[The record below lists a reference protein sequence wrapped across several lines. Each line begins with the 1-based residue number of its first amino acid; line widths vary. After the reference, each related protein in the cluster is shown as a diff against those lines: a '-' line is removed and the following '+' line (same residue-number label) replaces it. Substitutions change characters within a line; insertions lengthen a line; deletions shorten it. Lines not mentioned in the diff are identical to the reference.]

1 MIDLTERQ
9 KLILTLII
17 HEYARSAAPVGSK
30 NLVEDYKLDISSATV
45 RSEMSA
51 LTDMGYLRQP
61 HTSAGREPTEEAYRY
76 FVRNLL
82 HQTELPVST
91 RSLIS
96 HQFYQ
101 SRQDMEQW
109 MRLAASIL
117 AQHTRAAS
125 LVTAPHPEQVRLKHI
140 ELIST
145 RGRQVLMVL
154 VMFGGE
160 IHQRMVTL
168 DEPTSQEQLS
178 ETSRRVTQMVQ
189 GKDIATLKAIQ
200 NQNYLT
206 QQNGLEIDVIS
217 WIIKEMEQIESLAA
231 GEVYLDGLTNMLD
244 EPEFSNSIEARRAIH
259 MLEERSQIQEL
270 LQQALA
276 ADTVGGVQVLIG
288 GEGSWEELRQCAIVL
303 SRYGLPGLVTGMLGV
318 VGPMRLPYGRTISTV
333 RFMSSLLSD
342 LVAEN
347 IME

>member
-1 MIDLTERQ
+1 MNELSERQ
-9 KLILTLII
+9 RLILTLVI
-17 HEYARSAAPVGSK
+17 HEHARSAAPVGSK
-30 NLVEDYKLDISSATV
+30 NLVDNYRLEFSSATV
-45 RSEMSA
+45 RNEMSA

-82 HQTELPVST
+82 HQTELPDST
-91 RSLIS
+91 RSMIS

-101 SRQDMEQW
+101 SRQDVEQW

-117 AQHTRAAS
+117 ATHSRAAS
-125 LVTAPHPEQVRLKHI
+125 LVTAPHPEQVKLKHI

-160 IHQRMVTL
+160 IHQRILTL
-168 DEPTSQEQLS
+168 DEPVNQERLS
-178 ETSRRVTQMVQ
+178 ETSRRLSTLVQ
-189 GKDIATLKAIQ
+189 GKDIASIRSLHNSQSGLAYDVLQWILK
-200 NQNYLT
+200 
-206 QQNGLEIDVIS
+206 EI
-217 WIIKEMEQIESLAA
+217 EQIDALSA
-231 GEVYLDGLTNMLD
+231 GEVYLDGLTNVLE
-244 EPEFSNSIEARRAIH
+244 EPEFSGSVEARRAIR

-270 LQQALA
+270 ANLALA

-303 SRYGLPGLVTGMLGV
+303 SRYGMPGLVTGMLGV
-318 VGPMRLPYGRTISTV
+318 VGPMRMPYGRTISTV
-333 RFMSSLLSD
+333 RFLSGLLSD
-342 LVAEN
+342 LVAET
-347 IME
+347 IVE